1 MIQLKSPREV
11 AKMRDS
17 GRIVAEIL
25 VALQEE
31 VRPGITP
38 LDLDRLAEE
47 MTLKAKAIPS
57 FKGYHGFP
65 ASVCISSNEQVV
77 HGIPSDEPLQ
87 DGDIVSLDFGV
98 IYNGYHGDSAVT
110 VPVGNVSAADL
121 RLIETTRVS
130 LEQGIE
136 AARPGAHLGDVGW
149 AIQRYAESYGY
160 ELVREYTGHGI
171 GRALHEEPAVPN
183 FGRPGMGFKIKKGL
197 VIAIEPMLNV
207 GTRDVET
214 LEDGW
219 TVVTRDRKRSA
230 HFEHT
235 IAVTAEGPVV
245 LTRV

>member
-1 MIQLKSPREV
+1 MIQLKSPREI

-17 GRIVAEIL
+17 SRIVAEIL
-25 VALQEE
+25 VTLQEE
-31 VRPGITP
+31 VRPGVTP

-47 MTLKAKAIPS
+47 LTLKAKAVPS

-65 ASVCISSNEQVV
+65 ASVCISVNEQVV
-77 HGIPSDEPLQ
+77 HGIPNDVPLQ

-110 VPVGNVSAADL
+110 VPVGSVEEEDR
-121 RLIETTRVS
+121 RLIEATRVS
-130 LEQGIE
+130 LHRGIE
-136 AARPGAHLGDVGW
+136 AARPGAYLGDIGW
-149 AIQRYAESYGY
+149 AIQSYAESLGY

-171 GRALHEEPAVPN
+171 GRSLHEDPPVPN
-183 FGRPGMGFKIKKGL
+183 YGKPGMGFKIKKGL

-207 GTRDVET
+207 GTREVET

-219 TVVTRDRKRSA
+219 TVVTRDRRRSA

-235 IAVTAEGPVV
+235 VAVTAEGPVV
-245 LTRV
+245 LTRP